1 MFRIDFN
8 KLRFLVCDDNPHM
21 RRILRTLLHSFGA
34 REVYESE
41 DGATALEMYTHYVPD
56 IVITDWAMP
65 IFDGLELSQMIR
77 QPESKGNPYAPII
90 MLTGHSEKRRVTVAR
105 DAGVTEFLAKPISA
119 KGLYQRILNVVANP
133 RPFIKT
139 KTYFGPDRRRNTSNT
154 YIGPERRVGG
164 EMEVMQQ
171 PSLLDKAEQDQ
182 RSSRAP
188 AAAREELKELPGN
201 SMAKPK
207 SADIEIKT
215 FADHH
220 VITQPNP
227 LRKVLRRVAEQ
238 DLDDPVAR
246 AEKALAGLS
255 GEFRNWMVVES
266 DRLAAAYAAV
276 LKNGFNDVTCE
287 ELFRAAHDIKGDAA
301 TFGFPSAGAAAESL
315 CRIIEHAPDLGEV
328 PPQLIAH
335 HINAIQAIVGERTK
349 LDTVSTAS
357 ELSRKL
363 RGVADEYLMHVNR
376 DRPEH
381 LEAILAPS
389 IVPAD

>member
-34 REVYESE
+34 REVYEAE
-41 DGATALEMYTHYVPD
+41 DGATALEMYSHYVPD
-56 IVITDWAMP
+56 IVITDWSMP
-65 IFDGLELSQMIR
+65 IFDGLELAQMIR
-77 QPESKGNPYAPII
+77 QPESKGNPFAPII

-139 KTYFGPDRRRNTSNT
+139 KTYFGPDRRRNTSNCL
-154 YIGPERRVGG
+154 YRPRASRRR
-164 EMEVMQQ
+164 
-171 PSLLDKAEQDQ
+171 
-182 RSSRAP
+182 RSGS
-188 AAAREELKELPGN
+188 AAAAVAARQGPVHRLARRPKETI
-201 SMAKPK
+201 MAKDK
-207 SADIEIKT
+207 SATLEIKA

-227 LRKVLRRVAEQ
+227 LRKVLRRVAEK

-255 GEFRNWMVVES
+255 GEFKNWMTIEA
-266 DRLAAAYAAV
+266 DRLSAAHAAI
-276 LKNGFNDVTCE
+276 LKDGFTDDTRE

-301 TFGFPSAGAAAESL
+301 TFGYPSAGAAAESL
-315 CRIIEHAPDLGEV
+315 CRIIEHAPDLDEV
-328 PPQLIAH
+328 PSNLIAH
-335 HINAIQAIVGERTK
+335 HINAIQAIVRERTK
-349 LDTVSTAS
+349 LDTVSMAS
-357 ELSRKL
+357 ELSRQL
-363 RGVADEYLMHVNR
+363 RGVADEYLTHANR

-389 IVPAD
+389 IAPAD